1 MSINALQNSIGQGKR
16 LAIVDLNDRDFF
28 MLDGQS
34 KLVPFLF
41 DLPRTSEDT
50 AVNTYSMN
58 VQFED
63 GHIGVYTFK
72 EGTSPMVKITK
83 VFNVGSVQK
92 TFQVIY

>member
-16 LAIVDLNDRDFF
+16 LAIVDLNDGDFF

-72 EGTSPMVKITK
+72 EGTAPLVKIVK
-83 VFNVGSVQK
+83 VFDIGSVQK
-92 TFQVIY
+92 QFQVIY